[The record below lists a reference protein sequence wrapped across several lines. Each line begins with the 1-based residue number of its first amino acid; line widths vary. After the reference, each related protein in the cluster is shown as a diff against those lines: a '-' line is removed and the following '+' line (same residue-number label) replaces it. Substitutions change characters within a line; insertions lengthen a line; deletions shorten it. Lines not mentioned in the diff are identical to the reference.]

1 MVVFDPATVI
11 DRATYD
17 DPEQPPAGLPHVLVN
32 RIFDMPNGEYTD
44 ARSGR
49 VLLACARTSYA
60 VESIMMLRSL

>member
-17 DPEQPPAGLPHVLVN
+17 DPEQPPAGLPHVVVN
-32 RIFDMPNGEYTD
+32 RVFDLRNGEYTD

-49 VLLACARTSYA
+49 VLLACDRTSYA
-60 VESIMMLRSL
+60 VESITVFRSL